1 MSVTLDIRCRMAR
14 VCRLAAM
21 LLCLLPALAPAAED
35 AQTLLTIMQ
44 EGSVIGTFSLG
55 ALEAAGAV
63 AVTVEDDS
71 GQPSEYTG
79 VPIAK
84 LVESAGIALGKS
96 VRGERLAEFVMI
108 RATDGYRVLFSIS
121 EIDPMFRERTLLLC
135 YRKNGAPLP
144 GTEGPLRVVVA
155 DEKRHARWV
164 RQVIAI
170 ELGRVEAPA
179 SR

>member
-1 MSVTLDIRCRMAR
+1 MKISARNQLKGKVKSVKHGPVSTEVVI
-14 VCRLAAM
+14 
-21 LLCLLPALAPAAED
+21 
-35 AQTLLTIMQ
+35 
-44 EGSVIGTFSLG
+44 SVANG
-55 ALEAAGAV
+55 A
-63 AVTVEDDS
+63 
-71 GQPSEYTG
+71 SEYTG